1 VSTPARG
8 DSAKRLRALNCFP
21 QNEQEK
27 GPGAL
32 EPRAFVVSIIN
43 SVQFGVLFSRQIQEH
58 STSPHLNPLI
68 HHQPGILVSDPAA
81 PLHELDNLVRRLEVQ
96 PSGQSSLQVHFQ
108 KLTMPAIAAL
118 EAHVHAMTIIFAGHA
133 KSIGEQQAKVQ
144 QEGGGRSVEIL
155 CKSLCFFNSA
165 TTLSSTKGT

>member
-1 VSTPARG
+1 
-8 DSAKRLRALNCFP
+8 
-21 QNEQEK
+21 
-27 GPGAL
+27 L

-144 QEGGGRSVEIL
+144 QEGGRSVEIL